1 MNKKVLILY
10 TSVGLGHKTMAE
22 NIAGG
27 LVAVGF
33 DVRLED
39 ILKIENGRL
48 VEVGRKV
55 HKFILEKTPWL
66 WSYLYKS
73 AWFTK
78 LTLSLRTQVAAKH
91 SQNAKLLLQS
101 YNPDLVLCTQTTA
114 SAAVAYLKKTGQ
126 YTGLFGIA
134 FSDFHLHRYWLYE
147 QADLYLV
154 NTQSQKKE
162 MLNLGIEG
170 NKIFVCGMNLPKKTE
185 VDVLKIRE
193 KFSVGPKEKVCLI
206 GSGSLGLGINEELV
220 FTLSKKQNTK
230 VIVVCGKN
238 DNIYQ
243 DLKNKFAY
251 TTVSVLK
258 YYTPMAELYA
268 IADIFISKPGGL
280 SVSEAL
286 CWNLPVLVSHMLPGQ
301 EELNYEFL
309 QDKGLVMP
317 EPINLE
323 EEIMEELESGS
334 FKKSIKNNPQ
344 VFELLNGEIPATA
357 AVLKTLEKG

>member
-1 MNKKVLILY
+1 
-10 TSVGLGHKTMAE
+10 
-22 NIAGG
+22 
-27 LVAVGF
+27 
-33 DVRLED
+33 
-39 ILKIENGRL
+39 
-48 VEVGRKV
+48 
-55 HKFILEKTPWL
+55 
-66 WSYLYKS
+66 
-73 AWFTK
+73 
-78 LTLSLRTQVAAKH
+78 
-91 SQNAKLLLQS
+91 
-101 YNPDLVLCTQTTA
+101 
-114 SAAVAYLKKTGQ
+114 
-126 YTGLFGIA
+126 
-134 FSDFHLHRYWLYE
+134 
-147 QADLYLV
+147 
-154 NTQSQKKE
+154 